1 MTNDR
6 DPNEKKKLPGW
17 VITLIIIASL
27 IVLIVLYRMIRQL
40 LRMRRRKLSGI
51 EFITVTPQSKARA
64 FKRAQERADRQ
75 AQKELNRLKRAQTI
89 QVQNAQNKKTS
100 DFQQKYNSYISNV
113 RAANPGISEFD
124 AYDYAA
130 SQRLSELTSKQ
141 AFDINQ
147 YKQFIKQL
155 PTNIKQK
162 GDTGQRIKAIDR
174 TINDVILKDMNQ
186 YLNKA
191 TNPTLNGAIEFIEKD
206 SLQNLLKNHS
216 GRSQSSYTQ
225 LYRPFYKKALEQTMV
240 QPKYPDPIDYSTVQS
255 NAYLK

>member
-17 VITLIIIASL
+17 AITLIIIASL
-27 IVLIVLYRMIRQL
+27 IVLIVLYRMISQL

-51 EFITVTPQSKARA
+51 DVTPQSNARVQRHA
-64 FKRAQERADRQ
+64 ATRAERQLQIA
-75 AQKELNRLKRAQTI
+75 NRSF
-89 QVQNAQNKKTS
+89 QN
-100 DFQQKYNSYISNV
+100 KYNSYISNV
-113 RAANPGISEFD
+113 RAANPGISEFE
-124 AYDYAA
+124 AHDYAA
-130 SQRLSELTSKQ
+130 NQRLSELTSKQ
-141 AFDINQ
+141 KFDIKQ
-147 YKQFIKQL
+147 YKQFIKQI
-155 PTNIKQK
+155 PTNIKK
-162 GDTGQRIKAIDR
+162 NGMTGERIQAIDR

-206 SLQNLLKNHS
+206 SLQNLLKNHI